1 MSPCYGR
8 LMTTPV
14 EAELAR
20 LRTLIEHSHGWLG
33 NHSAA
38 IQELDAED
46 RVEGHVNAD
55 DAEESD
61 DAGMIFVET
70 YRNVT
75 SIPRNFS
82 KARPRPRSLMEVDT
96 VVIHQTAVG
105 GGFAVSKRML
115 EQHRDEFHARQ
126 VRYRDTPYH
135 GLFSPRDRASIIQW
149 PGWAHT
155 FHGHKSNGNSVGWAY
170 DGMLPGDELDL
181 KGACAAL
188 RHFVTAMREAGVPLR
203 YVEAHRQHA
212 ADRALDPGV
221 EIWTKLVRPMLAQ
234 IGLEERSTRT
244 TGTGL
249 ALPADWLI

>member
-1 MSPCYGR
+1 
-8 LMTTPV
+8 MTNPV

-20 LRTLIEHSHGWLG
+20 LRTLLEHSHGWLD
-33 NHSAA
+33 NRCVAT
-38 IQELDAED
+38 QELDAED
-46 RVEGHVNAD
+46 RVEGHVNTD
-55 DAEESD
+55 DS
-61 DAGMIFVET
+61 DAGDDDGVLFVET

-75 SIPRNFS
+75 NVPRGFA
-82 KARPRPRSLMEVDT
+82 KARPRPRSLAAVDT
-96 VVIHQTAVG
+96 IVIHQTAVG
-105 GGFAVSKRML
+105 GGFAVSKRMVD
-115 EQHRDEFHARQ
+115 QHRDEFRARQ

-155 FHGHKSNGNSVGWAY
+155 FHGHKSNETSVGWAY
-170 DGMLPGDELDL
+170 DGALPGDELDL
-181 KGACAAL
+181 LGASAAL

-203 YVEAHRQHA
+203 YVEAHRQHS

-234 IGLEERSTRT
+234 VGLEERSTRT

-249 ALPADWLI
+249 ALPADWLVTPT